1 MARQWILL
9 TALVCLT
16 LHGSLTGGQGGY
28 SYLDGPSFKVD
39 LAPGSYD
46 GVYDREDEGRIGGG
60 YQCYKP
66 PESYKYNISELS
78 YFYPR
83 DDIYLELH
91 ERKDVLEQIFKDGV
105 PATSPATEK
114 DILHNILDKDLQS
127 NVGEAVSVD
136 PVGGCIGYT
145 LLLRSFDAYGGHCWL
160 VYPLHQAIRFVS
172 CGHSQCKGHNAYAGY
187 RPCIPEDVPREMWV
201 YCDVLEPGRRIVKTT
216 IPVPVSCKCLA
227 YDC

>member
-46 GVYDREDEGRIGGG
+46 GVYDREDALGGF
-60 YQCYKP
+60 CV
-66 PESYKYNISELS
+66 S
-78 YFYPR
+78 R
-83 DDIYLELH
+83 
-91 ERKDVLEQIFKDGV
+91 
-105 PATSPATEK
+105 
-114 DILHNILDKDLQS
+114 DLQS

-172 CGHSQCKGHNAYAGY
+172 CGYCKGHNAYAGY